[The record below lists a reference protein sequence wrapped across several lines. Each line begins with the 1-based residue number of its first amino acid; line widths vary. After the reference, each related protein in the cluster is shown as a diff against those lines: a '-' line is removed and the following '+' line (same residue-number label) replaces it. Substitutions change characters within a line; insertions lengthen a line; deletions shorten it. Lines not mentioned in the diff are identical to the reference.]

1 MDLKTIRSVF
11 IGVFCLVLVSA
22 GSVSGAGF
30 ALIEQGV
37 SGLGNAFAGG
47 AAAAEDA
54 TTIFYN
60 PAGMT
65 RIPTQFTAAA
75 NIIKPTFTFR
85 NEGSTHSTGTALIGN
100 YGGDAGVTKLVPN
113 IYYVKKTDKLAL
125 GIGINAPFGLATK
138 YDNKWVGRYHA
149 IESDL
154 TNININPSV
163 AYRFNE
169 KFSVGGGINIGYV
182 QATLTNAVD
191 FGSIIVVAPQ
201 NADGFAK
208 LQGDAWGA
216 GWNLGLLYEFT
227 KQTRV
232 GAAYRSRIRY
242 TLEGTAK
249 FSNVPGALL
258 ALPNFKNDNISAHL
272 TTPDSLS
279 MSFFHSFNP
288 RWSIMGDVTWTNWRT
303 FDELRIRFNNGRT
316 DSVVTTDWKQV
327 FRYSLGATYAPN
339 KAWTFRA
346 GTAYDQAPVPSDR
359 RRTARIPDS
368 DRLWLALGAGYGF
381 TDALKLNFA
390 YVHLFIDDTKITKST
405 VDPEDNRRGGLLGT
419 YSGSVN
425 IISAE
430 LKWVF

>member
-1 MDLKTIRSVF
+1 MDFKMIRSVL

-22 GSVSGAGF
+22 GSASGAGF
-30 ALIEQGV
+30 ALIEQSV

-65 RIPTQFTAAA
+65 RIPTQLVAGAHLVV
-75 NIIKPTFTFR
+75 PSFTFK
-85 NEGSTHSTGTALIGN
+85 NEGSTHRTDAALIGN
-100 YGGDAGVTKLVPN
+100 NGGDAGVASVVPN
-113 IYYVKKTDKLAL
+113 FYYVKKIDRFAV

-138 YDNKWVGRYHA
+138 YDNGWVGRYHA

-154 TNININPSV
+154 ANVNINPSI

-169 KFSVGGGINIGYV
+169 QLSIGGGFNIGYAR
-182 QATLTNAVD
+182 ATLTNAVD
-191 FGSIIVVAPQ
+191 FGSFIGLSQ
-201 NADGFAK
+201 KADGFVK
-208 LQGDAWGA
+208 LKGDAWGT
-216 GWNLGLLYEFT
+216 GWNVGLLYEFT

-232 GAAYRSRIRY
+232 GAAYRSKVRY
-242 TLEGTAK
+242 TLEGDAK
-249 FSNVPGALL
+249 FSNVPGALS
-258 ALPNFKNDNISAHL
+258 ALPNFKNDGISARL

-279 MSFFHSFNP
+279 VSFFHSFNP
-288 RWSIMGDVTWTNWRT
+288 KWSIMSDVTWTNWRT
-303 FDELRIRFNNGRT
+303 FDELRICFDNGRA
-316 DSVVTTDWKQV
+316 DSVVTTEWKDV
-327 FRYSLGATYAPN
+327 FRYSLGATFTPN

-359 RRTARIPDS
+359 RRTARIPDA

-381 TDALKLNFA
+381 TDALTFNIA
-390 YVHLFIDDTKITKST
+390 YVHLFINDTKITKST
-405 VDPEDNRRGGLLGT
+405 ADPEDNRRGGLKGT

-425 IISAE
+425 IISTE
-430 LKWVF
+430 LRWVF

>member
-1 MDLKTIRSVF
+1 MDFKTIRSVL

-22 GSVSGAGF
+22 GSASGAGF
-30 ALIEQGV
+30 ALIEQSV

-47 AAAAEDA
+47 AAAAGDA
-54 TTIFYN
+54 TTVFFN

-65 RIPTQFTAAA
+65 RIPTQFVAAA
-75 NIIKPTFTFR
+75 NIIVPNFTFK
-85 NEGSTHSTGTALIGN
+85 NEGSTHTTGAALIGN
-100 YGGDAGVTKLVPN
+100 YGGDAGVAKLVPN
-113 IYYVKKTDKLAL
+113 LYYVKKIDRLAV

-138 YDNKWVGRYHA
+138 YDNRWVGRYHA

-154 TNININPSV
+154 TNININPSI
-163 AYRFNE
+163 AYRVNE
-169 KFSVGGGINIGYV
+169 KFSIGGGLNIGYV
-182 QATLTNAVD
+182 KAKLTNAVD
-191 FGSIIVVAPQ
+191 FGTIIVVAPQ

-208 LQGDAWGA
+208 LEGDAWGA

-232 GAAYRSRIRY
+232 GAAYRSKIRY

-249 FSNVPGALL
+249 FSNVPGALA
-258 ALPNFKNDNISAHL
+258 ALPNFKNDDIRAHL

-279 MSFFHSFNP
+279 VSFFHSFNP
-288 RWSIMGDVTWTNWRT
+288 KWSIMGDVTWTNWST
-303 FDELRIRFNNGRT
+303 FDELRIRFDNGRS
-316 DSVVTTDWKQV
+316 DSVVTTEWKEV
-327 FRYSLGATYAPN
+327 FRYSLGATYTPN

-359 RRTARIPDS
+359 RRTARIPDA

-381 TDALKLNFA
+381 TDALTFNIA
-390 YVHLFIDDTKITKST
+390 YVHLFINDTKITKST
-405 VDPEDNRRGGLLGT
+405 ADPEDRLRGGLKGT
-419 YSGSVN
+419 YSGYVN

>member
-1 MDLKTIRSVF
+1 MFV
-11 IGVFCLVLVSA
+11 GVFCMVLVSA
-22 GSVSGAGF
+22 GSVFGAGF

-54 TTIFYN
+54 TTVFFN

-65 RIPTQFTAAA
+65 RIPTQFVAAA
-75 NIIKPTFTFR
+75 NIIKPTFTFK

-113 IYYVKKTDKLAL
+113 MYYVKKIDKLAL

-138 YDNKWVGRYHA
+138 YDNRWVGRYHA

-154 TNININPSV
+154 SNININPSG
-163 AYRFNE
+163 AYRLNE
-169 KFSVGGGINIGYV
+169 KFSVGGGINIGY
-182 QATLTNAVD
+182 AHAKLSNAID

-201 NADGFAK
+201 NADGFVK
-208 LQGDAWGA
+208 LQGDAWGM
-216 GWNLGLLYEFT
+216 GWNLGILYEFS

-232 GAAYRSRIRY
+232 GAAYRSKVRY

-249 FSNVPGALL
+249 FSNVPGVLL
-258 ALPNFKNDNISAHL
+258 ALPNFKNDNISARL

-288 RWSIMGDVTWTNWRT
+288 RWSIMGDVTWTNWGT
-303 FDELRIRFNNGRT
+303 FDELRIRFDNGRA

-327 FRYSLGATYAPN
+327 FRYSLGTTFTPN
-339 KAWTFRA
+339 KNWTFRA
-346 GTAYDQAPVPSDR
+346 GTAYDQAPVPSNR
-359 RRTARIPDS
+359 RRTARIPDA

-381 TDALKLNFA
+381 TDALTFNVA
-390 YVHLFIDDTKITKST
+390 YVHLFIDNTKITKST
-405 VDPEDNRRGGLLGT
+405 ADPEDRLRGGLMGT

-425 IISAE
+425 IVSAE